1 MEEEQKKE
9 MAEEVNLQEQATA
22 EVQAE
27 NREEEIQVQEESS
40 SQETPDQEV
49 AENDKAVEESAPEV
63 VQEETE
69 TETVAED
76 ASPETGLT
84 REKIIARLQ
93 EMVGDITIARRPELE
108 SLKQGFYKLQRA
120 AQDERIA
127 AFVAG
132 GGTTEDYKPEPDPV
146 EEQYRKLMNIIKEKK
161 AAAQEALDVV
171 KKENLKKK
179 RELLERFKALI
190 EKANTEGAPYSEYK
204 AIVQEWKEIKEIP
217 AENANELWKA
227 YQQYNEQFYDIQK
240 LNNEFREYD
249 FRKNMEAKTAI
260 CEEAERLAEDPD
272 VVSAFRKLQKLHQD
286 FRETGPVS
294 RDCRE
299 EIWNRFK
306 AASTAINR
314 RHQQHFEEL
323 KKHEQEHMDQ
333 KIVICELLEGIE
345 YDKLTTFQS
354 WNYKTQEVLALQKK
368 WRDIG
373 YAPIRHNQKIF
384 ERYRAA
390 CDEFFRRKGEFF
402 KEAKNSMG
410 DNLVRKTA
418 LCEKAEA
425 LKESTDWKATS
436 AAIADLQK
444 EWRETGPVQ
453 KKYSTQLWKR
463 FSEACD
469 YFYEQREKNTSSKKR
484 EENANL
490 ARKREI
496 LSQLKGYD
504 PSNLS
509 DDDINAIRELVDEW
523 NGIGYVPF
531 KFKDKISAQFKEVT
545 EPLSGLIR
553 LDRPRRLQGRGSSAQ
568 VSSSPREKL
577 MRQYELKRSEIQTY
591 ENNLG
596 FMNASSKS
604 GNGFVDAI
612 KAKIEVLKQEAEKI
626 LAQIKALDVEDSEN

>member
-1 MEEEQKKE
+1 MEEEQKKDVV
-9 MAEEVNLQEQATA
+9 EEVKPEEQTPARQEV
-22 EVQAE
+22 EVKK
-27 NREEEIQVQEESS
+27 EEAPVQE
-40 SQETPDQEV
+40 
-49 AENDKAVEESAPEV
+49 AAVDEA
-63 VQEETE
+63 VQEDVEQE
-69 TETVAED
+69 SVAED
-76 ASPETGLT
+76 VAPETAEEENVQEDTDLT
-84 REKIIARLQ
+84 RESIIARLQ
-93 EMVGDITIARRPELE
+93 EMVSDISIAKRPVLE
-108 SLKQGFYKLQRA
+108 SLKQSFYKLQRS
-120 AQDERIA
+120 AQEERIA

-132 GGTTEDYKPEPDPV
+132 GGTAEDYKPEPDPV

-171 KKENLKKK
+171 RKENLKKK
-179 RELLERFKALI
+179 RALLERFKELI
-190 EKANTEGAPYSEYK
+190 DKANTEGTSYSGYK
-204 AIVQEWKEIKEIP
+204 AIVQEWKDIKEIP
-217 AENANELWKA
+217 AENAAELWKT

-260 CEEAERLAEDPD
+260 CEEAERLAEDAD
-272 VVSAFRKLQKLHQD
+272 VVGAFRKLQKLHQD

-345 YDKLTTFQS
+345 FDKLTTFQS

-373 YAPIRHNQKIF
+373 FAPIRHNQKIF

-410 DNLVRKTA
+410 DNLVKKTE
-418 LCEKAEA
+418 LCEKVEA
-425 LKESTDWKATS
+425 LKDSTDWKATGEI
-436 AAIADLQK
+436 IAGLQK

-453 KKYSTQLWKR
+453 KKYSSQLWKR

-469 YFYEQREKNTSSKKR
+469 YFYEQRDKNTSSKKR
-484 EENANL
+484 EESANL
-490 ARKREI
+490 AAKKEI
-496 LSQLKGYD
+496 LAKLSSFD
-504 PSNLS
+504 ANNLS
-509 DDDINAIRELVDEW
+509 DDDIQAIQQLVDEW
-523 NGIGYVPF
+523 NSTGYVPF
-531 KFKDKISAQFKEVT
+531 KVKDKIAAQFKVAM
-545 EPLSGLIR
+545 EPFSSLVST
-553 LDRPRRLQGRGSSAQ
+553 RRGRSAQ
-568 VSSSPREKL
+568 RSGMSRDVASPREKL
-577 MRQYELKRSEIQTY
+577 QRQYDQKKSEIQTY

-612 KAKIEVLKQEAEKI
+612 KSKIETLKKEAEEL
-626 LAQIKALDVEDSEN
+626 LAQIKSLDLEDSES

>member
-1 MEEEQKKE
+1 MEEEQKKDVV
-9 MAEEVNLQEQATA
+9 EEVKPEEQTPARQEV
-22 EVQAE
+22 EVKKKEAP
-27 NREEEIQVQEESS
+27 VQE
-40 SQETPDQEV
+40 
-49 AENDKAVEESAPEV
+49 AAVDEA
-63 VQEETE
+63 VQEDVEQE
-69 TETVAED
+69 SVAED
-76 ASPETGLT
+76 VAPETAEEENVQEDTDLT
-84 REKIIARLQ
+84 RESIIARLQ
-93 EMVGDITIARRPELE
+93 EMVSDISIAKRPVLE
-108 SLKQGFYKLQRA
+108 SLKQSFYKLQRS
-120 AQDERIA
+120 AQEERIA

-132 GGTTEDYKPEPDPV
+132 GGTAEDYKPEPDPV

-171 KKENLKKK
+171 RKENLKKK
-179 RELLERFKALI
+179 RALLERFKELI
-190 EKANTEGAPYSEYK
+190 DKANTEGTSYSEYK
-204 AIVQEWKEIKEIP
+204 AIVQEWKDIKEIP
-217 AENANELWKA
+217 AENAAELWKT

-260 CEEAERLAEDPD
+260 CEEAERLAEDAD
-272 VVSAFRKLQKLHQD
+272 VVGAFRKLQKLHQD

-345 YDKLTTFQS
+345 FDKLTTFQS

-373 YAPIRHNQKIF
+373 FAPIRHNQKIF

-410 DNLVRKTA
+410 DNLVKKTE
-418 LCEKAEA
+418 LCEKVEA
-425 LKESTDWKATS
+425 LKDSTDWKATGEI
-436 AAIADLQK
+436 IAGLQK

-453 KKYSTQLWKR
+453 KKYSSQLWKR

-469 YFYEQREKNTSSKKR
+469 YFYEQRDKNTSSKKR
-484 EENANL
+484 EESANL
-490 ARKREI
+490 AAKKEI
-496 LSQLKGYD
+496 LAKLSSFD
-504 PSNLS
+504 ANNLS
-509 DDDINAIRELVDEW
+509 DDDIQAIQQLVDEW
-523 NGIGYVPF
+523 NSTGYVPF
-531 KFKDKISAQFKEVT
+531 KVKDKIAAQFKVAM
-545 EPLSGLIR
+545 EPFSSLVST
-553 LDRPRRLQGRGSSAQ
+553 RRGRSAQ
-568 VSSSPREKL
+568 RSGMSRDVASPREKL
-577 MRQYELKRSEIQTY
+577 QRQYDQKKSEIQTY

-612 KAKIEVLKQEAEKI
+612 KSKIETLKKEAEEL
-626 LAQIKALDVEDSEN
+626 LAQIKSLDLEDSES